1 MTVAEITIQRPRF
14 HAIHVTA
21 NQTAANGTRIYGVR
35 LFDPGEQTIKIN
47 HHDNGV
53 YADGGEVACSY
64 LELTAAGRQQVQ
76 SYTSSGSTCYTGGV
90 DAHGARDWVIRDNT
104 IVGFWC
110 DTDLSEHGI
119 HLWTGSRDTVVERNL
134 LVNNARGIGFGL
146 SSGGRTYGDDPCGGI
161 GDASHYGGHIA
172 NNFVVG
178 TDPALFNS
186 PSGMDLGIGL
196 WHACGAT
203 VVHNTVASTQAPF
216 SSIEGRFADTT
227 ADVVNNLVT
236 HDIKERD
243 GASFSLAGNLE
254 GAADQFVDMA
264 GFDLHL
270 AEGAPA
276 IGAGDDTGV
285 ALAPEDIDGDPRA
298 TPPDV
303 GADQR

>member
-1 MTVAEITIQRPRF
+1 
-14 HAIHVTA
+14 
-21 NQTAANGTRIYGVR
+21 
-35 LFDPGEQTIKIN
+35 
-47 HHDNGV
+47 
-53 YADGGEVACSY
+53 
-64 LELTAAGRQQVQ
+64 
-76 SYTSSGSTCYTGGV
+76 
-90 DAHGARDWVIRDNT
+90 
-104 IVGFWC
+104 
-110 DTDLSEHGI
+110 
-119 HLWTGSRDTVVERNL
+119 
-134 LVNNARGIGFGL
+134 
-146 SSGGRTYGDDPCGGI
+146 
-161 GDASHYGGHIA
+161 
-172 NNFVVG
+172 
-178 TDPALFNS
+178 
-186 PSGMDLGIGL
+186 MDLGIGL